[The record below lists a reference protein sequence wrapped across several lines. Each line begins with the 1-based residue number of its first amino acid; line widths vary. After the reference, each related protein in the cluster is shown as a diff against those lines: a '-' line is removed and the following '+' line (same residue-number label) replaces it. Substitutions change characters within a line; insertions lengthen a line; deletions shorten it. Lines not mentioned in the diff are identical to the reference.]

1 MTTTIKP
8 VAALFAAY
16 EVEPDTDVDVL
27 LADTL
32 DAIASTVARTLSETL
47 AKPGPVTDR
56 WAYNAL
62 KSMGVALKALDTAR
76 DAIHYGL
83 PDEAAQAV
91 LRAKAAV
98 DTLPGGGTA

>member
-1 MTTTIKP
+1 MTTTANA
-8 VAALFAAY
+8 VAMLFAAY
-16 EVEPDTDVDVL
+16 EADPDTDVDTL

-32 DAIASTVARTLSETL
+32 DGIASTIARTLHETL

-56 WAYNAL
+56 WSYNAL
-62 KSMGVALKALDTAR
+62 REMGVALEALDAAR

-83 PDEAAQAV
+83 HDEAAQAV

-98 DTLPGGGTA
+98 DTSGVAA

>member
-32 DAIASTVARTLSETL
+32 DAIASTVARTLHETL

-62 KSMGVALKALDTAR
+62 REMGVALNALDAAR

-83 PDEAAQAV
+83 TDEAAQAV

-98 DTLPGGGTA
+98 DTIVVAA

>member
-1 MTTTIKP
+1 MTTTTKT
-8 VAALFAAY
+8 VARLFAAY
-16 EVEPDTDVDVL
+16 EADPNADADTV

-32 DAIASTVARTLSETL
+32 DGIASTVARTLHETL

-62 KSMGVALKALDTAR
+62 REMGVALNALDAAR
-76 DAIHYGL
+76 DSIHYGL
-83 PDEAAQAV
+83 TDEAAQAV

-98 DTLPGGGTA
+98 DTSGVAA